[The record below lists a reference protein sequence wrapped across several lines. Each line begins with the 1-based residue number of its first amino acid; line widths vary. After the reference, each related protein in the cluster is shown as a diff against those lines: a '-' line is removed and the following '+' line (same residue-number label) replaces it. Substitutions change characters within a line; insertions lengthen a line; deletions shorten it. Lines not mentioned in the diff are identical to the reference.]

1 MGIERRTHDDSALR
15 LALQQSHDA
24 LSRKNMIREIEN
36 SLMAAF
42 DQTMC
47 KYRQILNNY
56 YPAHKST
63 GFTERNLTNNFV
75 RALENVLGK
84 DAFAWFEAPL
94 SSEEK
99 LYLDAIVFDPTT
111 KSCFLIEAKRFSN
124 LNKKIAETIH
134 DIQRMSYQAHHAT
147 LELGLDKLKIEHRYA
162 IVLVDIWTEG
172 EAKQITFNKWPACLD
187 DASFDLFRTGG
198 FENLMIEKEWKH
210 HYKIM
215 MAAKKL

>member
-1 MGIERRTHDDSALR
+1 
-15 LALQQSHDA
+15 
-24 LSRKNMIREIEN
+24 MIREIEN
-36 SLMAAF
+36 ALMAAF

-75 RALENVLGK
+75 RALENELGK

-94 SSEEK
+94 SAEEK
-99 LYLDAIVFDPTT
+99 LHLDAIVFDPTT

-124 LNKKIAETIH
+124 LNKKVAETTH

-147 LELGLDKLKIEHRYA
+147 LELGLGKLKIEHRYA

-172 EAKQITFNKWPACLD
+172 EAKQVTFENWPACLGN
-187 DASFDLFRTGG
+187 ASFDLFRTGG